1 MSKLAININTVSN
14 IVGSL
19 LRFLGVLMLIPS
31 GVAYYYNEPLFPFL
45 ISAGITG
52 ISGILIGMGTH
63 STGEYKVR
71 ESFAI
76 VAFGWLAVAL
86 FGALPYLFNGVSPI
100 DAFFESMS
108 GFTTTGST
116 IFTDIEAHTK
126 SLLFWRSFSQWLG
139 GMGIIVL
146 FIAILPKL
154 AVGGRQLFKAEV
166 PGPTSD
172 KLRPRLRETAKIL
185 WAVYLFLTYVQIMLL
200 YLSGRFLDIPQMTLY
215 DAVTTSFSTLA
226 TGGFS
231 PQAESIAAYNSPVIE
246 GIIIVFMFLAGANFA
261 LHYKTIYGDKKA
273 LFKDKE
279 FQVYSG
285 IILFAVLFITF
296 ELWLRLGEGLFESF
310 MHSAFQVVAVMTT
323 TGFATADFNM
333 WPESSR
339 FILFMLIF
347 IGGCAGS
354 TGGGMKVVRVAML
367 IKYSFHEMFR
377 MLHPKAVKKL
387 RFGKMPV
394 SDDVMKSIISFFILY
409 MLIFL
414 VSSMLMLLTGLDI
427 ISATS
432 SVATML
438 SNVGPGFALVGP
450 MQNFSFIH
458 PAGKVL
464 LALLMWVGRLEV
476 FTVLVLLMPEFWKK

>member
-1 MSKLAININTVSN
+1 MGRLAVNFNTVFN
-14 IVGSL
+14 VVGSL
-19 LRFLGVLMLIPS
+19 LRFLAVLMFIPV
-31 GVAYYYNEPLFPFL
+31 GVAYYYNEPLSPFL
-45 ISAGITG
+45 IATAITG
-52 ISGILIGMGTH
+52 ISGILINMGTH
-63 STGEYKVR
+63 KAGEYKVR

-76 VAFGWLAVAL
+76 VAFGWLAVAI
-86 FGALPYLFNGVSPI
+86 FGALPYVFNGVSPI

-126 SLLFWRSFSQWLG
+126 SLLFWRSFTQWLG

-154 AVGGRQLFKAEV
+154 AVAGRQLFKAEV

-185 WAVYLFLTYVQIMLL
+185 WAVYLFLTYVEIMLL
-200 YLSGRFLDIPQMTLY
+200 YLSGRFLDIPQMSLY

-231 PQAESIAAYNSPVIE
+231 PQAESIAAYNSPVVE

-261 LHYKTIYGDKKA
+261 LHYRTIYGDRKA

-285 IILFAVLFITF
+285 ITLFAVLFIAF

-323 TGFATADFNM
+323 TGFATTDFNV
-333 WPESSR
+333 WPESTR
-339 FILFMLIF
+339 FVLFLLIF

-387 RFGKMPV
+387 RFGQMPV

-432 SVATML
+432 SVATAL